1 MSYEP
6 PRDGYT
12 NGYIVDVMYDNR
24 PSKYPAVFRTYV
36 RIPDY
41 VELDNAEELADAII
55 REVELKE
62 AWLTRVLGNSA
73 DPDASVGKWD
83 RRLAQCGGIDEM
95 SSGVQATYFSPNGQL
110 VGLVATLMPNGWM
123 NSSDVTIQVRQPD
136 GHCVQAQLPPMWLRV

>member
-41 VELDNAEELADAII
+41 VELDNAEELADAI
-55 REVELKE
+55 
-62 AWLTRVLGNSA
+62 
-73 DPDASVGKWD
+73 
-83 RRLAQCGGIDEM
+83 RLA
-95 SSGVQATYFSPNGQL
+95 P
-110 VGLVATLMPNGWM
+110 
-123 NSSDVTIQVRQPD
+123 
-136 GHCVQAQLPPMWLRV
+136 

>member
-110 VGLVATLMPNGWM
+110 VGLVAMPNGWM

>member
-1 MSYEP
+1 
-6 PRDGYT
+6 
-12 NGYIVDVMYDNR
+12 MYDNR

-55 REVELKE
+55 REVVLKE

-83 RRLAQCGGIDEM
+83 RRRAQCGGMDER
-95 SSGVQATYFSPNGQL
+95 SSGVQETYLSPNGQL
-110 VGLVATLMPNGWM
+110 VLLVVYIDAEWMDEQLLRYDSGETTRRSLRTSSVAT
-123 NSSDVTIQVRQPD
+123 DVATSLIFFI
-136 GHCVQAQLPPMWLRV
+136 

>member
-110 VGLVATLMPNGWM
+110 VGLVALKWSTKTGHR
-123 NSSDVTIQVRQPD
+123 VRVFPVSIFRFVW
-136 GHCVQAQLPPMWLRV
+136 G

>member
-110 VGLVATLMPNGWM
+110 HTLMPNGWM

>member
-41 VELDNAEELADAII
+41 VERIP
-55 REVELKE
+55 E
-62 AWLTRVLGNSA
+62 AKRSISPKASPV
-73 DPDASVGKWD
+73 DPEAP
-83 RRLAQCGGIDEM
+83 
-95 SSGVQATYFSPNGQL
+95 Y
-110 VGLVATLMPNGWM
+110 
-123 NSSDVTIQVRQPD
+123 
-136 GHCVQAQLPPMWLRV
+136 

>member
-62 AWLTRVLGNSA
+62 AWHGSQGSWGTQPILTLLW
-73 DPDASVGKWD
+73 ASGTG
-83 RRLAQCGGIDEM
+83 A
-95 SSGVQATYFSPNGQL
+95 
-110 VGLVATLMPNGWM
+110 
-123 NSSDVTIQVRQPD
+123 
-136 GHCVQAQLPPMWLRV
+136 

>member
-62 AWLTRVLGNSA
+62 AWLQGSWGTQPILTLLW
-73 DPDASVGKWD
+73 ASGTG
-83 RRLAQCGGIDEM
+83 A
-95 SSGVQATYFSPNGQL
+95 
-110 VGLVATLMPNGWM
+110 
-123 NSSDVTIQVRQPD
+123 
-136 GHCVQAQLPPMWLRV
+136 

>member
-83 RRLAQCGGIDEM
+83 RRLAQCGGIDECQRRM
-95 SSGVQATYFSPNGQL
+95 K
-110 VGLVATLMPNGWM
+110 
-123 NSSDVTIQVRQPD
+123 SDPLIS
-136 GHCVQAQLPPMWLRV
+136 

>member
-1 MSYEP
+1 MTIAQVSIQLCSERTSEFQTMS
-6 PRDGYT
+6 
-12 NGYIVDVMYDNR
+12 N
-24 PSKYPAVFRTYV
+24 
-36 RIPDY
+36 
-41 VELDNAEELADAII
+41 NAEELADAII

-110 VGLVATLMPNGWM
+110 VGLVAYIDAEWM
-123 NSSDVTIQVRQPD
+123 DE
-136 GHCVQAQLPPMWLRV
+136 

>member
-55 REVELKE
+55 RVKWFTEFGHLNRGDM
-62 AWLTRVLGNSA
+62 LT
-73 DPDASVGKWD
+73 
-83 RRLAQCGGIDEM
+83 
-95 SSGVQATYFSPNGQL
+95 
-110 VGLVATLMPNGWM
+110 
-123 NSSDVTIQVRQPD
+123 
-136 GHCVQAQLPPMWLRV
+136 

>member
-110 VGLVATLMPNGWM
+110 VGFEVVNKNW
-123 NSSDVTIQVRQPD
+123 
-136 GHCVQAQLPPMWLRV
+136 PPS

>member
-110 VGLVATLMPNGWM
+110 VGLMAYIDAEWM
-123 NSSDVTIQVRQPD
+123 DE
-136 GHCVQAQLPPMWLRV
+136 

>member
-24 PSKYPAVFRTYV
+24 PSKYPAVF
-36 RIPDY
+36 
-41 VELDNAEELADAII
+41 ELDNAEELADAII

-110 VGLVATLMPNGWM
+110 VGLVAYIDAEWM
-123 NSSDVTIQVRQPD
+123 DE
-136 GHCVQAQLPPMWLRV
+136 

>member
-1 MSYEP
+1 M
-6 PRDGYT
+6 T
-12 NGYIVDVMYDNR
+12 IAQN
-24 PSKYPAVFRTYV
+24 KYPAVFRTYV

-95 SSGVQATYFSPNGQL
+95 SKWGAGNILQSKRSAGRLSG
-110 VGLVATLMPNGWM
+110 
-123 NSSDVTIQVRQPD
+123 I
-136 GHCVQAQLPPMWLRV
+136 H

>member
-1 MSYEP
+1 MLILPTQGKDFLRRCCTYFGIGGALILEL
-6 PRDGYT
+6 T
-12 NGYIVDVMYDNR
+12 
-24 PSKYPAVFRTYV
+24 RTYV

-110 VGLVATLMPNGWM
+110 VGLVAYIDAEWM
-123 NSSDVTIQVRQPD
+123 DE
-136 GHCVQAQLPPMWLRV
+136 